1 MYVLGEGKDT
11 YMCVLGGGGGGD
23 KYLCV
28 CVHAVGACA

>member
-11 YMCVLGGGGGGD
+11 YMCVLGGGGD